1 MAASMTNGSVNAIN
15 LGSSSSGVR
24 PVINLKANVEIL
36 RGTGTSANP
45 YVIA

>member
-1 MAASMTNGSVNAIN
+1 MAASMTNGSVNGIN

-36 RGTGTSANP
+36 RGTGTSSDP